1 MHNESPATNTS
12 TDTSPAADE
21 PRAAD
26 QDPAEREASRTAE
39 DPVPVTRTV
48 DHGTAKLLPDIDR
61 PRAWLLTVDGAPQSY
76 VDLDEPTH
84 LEFEYVR
91 RLAHVLDEAAPPG
104 QPLDVLH
111 LGGGALTLPRYLAA
125 TRPHSRQD
133 VIDVDHGLLAL
144 VTEHLPLPG
153 NSGIALHPQ
162 DARAALEA
170 APEAGVDVI
179 VADVFTGSRVPA
191 QLTSVEYARAAAR
204 ALRPHGCYAANL
216 ADSAPFDF
224 LRRQLANF
232 AAVFAH
238 LALIA
243 EPSVLRGRRFGNAV
257 LLASHTELP
266 IAALARRTAADVF
279 PARVEHGSPLRRLIA
294 DASPVPDTQALP
306 SPIPPDGTFSVA

>member
-1 MHNESPATNTS
+1 MHQESPAAEGPV
-12 TDTSPAADE
+12 PA
-21 PRAAD
+21 
-26 QDPAEREASRTAE
+26 AE
-39 DPVPVTRTV
+39 DPVPVTRIV

-76 VDLDEPTH
+76 VDLDDPTH

-91 RLAHVLDEAAPPG
+91 RLAYVLDEAAPEG

-111 LGGGALTLPRYLAA
+111 LGGGALTLPRYVAA
-125 TRPHSRQD
+125 TRPRSSQD
-133 VIDVDHGLLAL
+133 VIDSDRGLLDL
-144 VTEHLPLPG
+144 VTEHLPLPDDSEPDDCDPDDCD
-153 NSGIALHPQ
+153 SGITLHAQ

-191 QLTSVEYARAAAR
+191 QLTSIEYARAAAR
-204 ALRPHGCYAANL
+204 VLRPRGCYAANL

-224 LRRQLANF
+224 LRSQLANF
-232 AAVFAH
+232 AEVFAH

-243 EPSVLRGRRFGNAV
+243 EPSVLRGRRFGNIV

-266 IAALARRTAADVF
+266 IAALARRAAGDAF
-279 PARVEHGSPLRRLIA
+279 PARVEHGSALRRLIA
-294 DASPVPDTQALP
+294 DARPVPDGQALP
-306 SPIPPDGTFSVA
+306 SPTPPDGAFSVG